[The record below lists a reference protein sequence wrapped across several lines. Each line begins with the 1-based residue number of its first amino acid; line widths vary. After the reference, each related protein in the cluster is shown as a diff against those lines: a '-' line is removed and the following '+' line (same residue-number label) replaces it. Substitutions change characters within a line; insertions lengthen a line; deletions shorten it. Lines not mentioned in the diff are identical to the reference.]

1 MMITRAVHF
10 RFASQSTSSLPS
22 VPGMIMS
29 RTIVGGWKA
38 SYASMNPSLSVVTRT
53 TGAELFRDVLQQSS
67 EGGLVVAD
75 QQSLFRHPSTFPA
88 SSPRTVAQS
97 EDHAGISISGRRDG
111 EPASSTLR
119 AARAARRRCRHRARA
134 SFSQRAADEADRL
147 ESAFLHP
154 KDTGHL
160 RAAIA
165 GLARRMPIR

>member
-119 AARAARRRCRHRARA
+119 AARAGPGVGVVTGAR
-134 SFSQRAADEADRL
+134 FVLPEAADEADRL
-147 ESAFLHP
+147 ESAFLRP

-160 RAAIA
+160 RAAVA
-165 GLARRMPIR
+165 GLAR